1 MGVST
6 TAAAKSTKSEEAGL
20 GKKNTKDF
28 EVLKQRYL
36 YKINSN
42 SLLKHTDTLKLTE
55 GLCLLA
61 CVRKFSTQISHLQG

>member
-28 EVLKQRYL
+28 QVLK
-36 YKINSN
+36 
-42 SLLKHTDTLKLTE
+42 
-55 GLCLLA
+55 
-61 CVRKFSTQISHLQG
+61 